1 MDLFSEKH
9 TSQTFS
15 IFMYSFT
22 IVLIHELLLVYNVVE
37 VSLSLSLSCNSK
49 FLVLVLH
56 KSAELCMNWF
66 SLSLP
71 RTF

>member
-37 VSLSLSLSCNSK
+37 VSLSLSLVILS
-49 FLVLVLH
+49 FLY
-56 KSAELCMNWF
+56 
-66 SLSLP
+66 
-71 RTF
+71 